1 MSSNVFFI
9 DDGFSRKM
17 SKAFISFVEENIT
30 NNSKDIT
37 IVVDSVGGDSVDAT
51 LMSHWLRKRR
61 GSFTAINVVVLG
73 NCMSAAFD
81 FVVSVKDI
89 AAIKTTR
96 TALYMLHKIFLKDL
110 PADSKAHK
118 EAKRIQKA
126 DLEASLK
133 AYGKVLTSSQVLAL
147 KKGLDVYL
155 SIEQAVSLLNAER
168 I

>member
-9 DDGFSRKM
+9 DDDFSRKM

-89 AAIKTTR
+89 AAISTR
-96 TALYMLHKIFLKDL
+96 SKYIVAINTGPIVGCLNIYSLDYVKKWIIFDICIV
-110 PADSKAHK
+110 PYS
-118 EAKRIQKA
+118 
-126 DLEASLK
+126 
-133 AYGKVLTSSQVLAL
+133 YPTF
-147 KKGLDVYL
+147 
-155 SIEQAVSLLNAER
+155 VSAQDEMDIIKNIKL
-168 I
+168 